1 MRELKRID
9 PFSTAKIAGVI
20 YLIITAV
27 ILVPFS
33 LIMMLFVTS
42 NSFKPSVPESI
53 FFGGAFFLFL
63 PIAYAVIGYL
73 ATLLSCAVY
82 NLVASW
88 VGGIKYEVEDSI

>member
-27 ILVPFS
+27 ILIPFS
-33 LIMMLFVTS
+33 LIMMFFMTS
-42 NSFKPSVPESI
+42 GSFGLSGNESI
-53 FFGGAFFLFL
+53 FGGTMLLFL

-73 ATLLSCAVY
+73 ATLLSCAIY

-88 VGGIKYEVEDSI
+88 VGGIKYEVKDSI